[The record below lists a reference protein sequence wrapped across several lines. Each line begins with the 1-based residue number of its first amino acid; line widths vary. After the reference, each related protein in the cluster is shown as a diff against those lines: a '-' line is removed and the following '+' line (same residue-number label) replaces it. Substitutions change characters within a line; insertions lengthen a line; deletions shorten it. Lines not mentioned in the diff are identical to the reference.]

1 MKKLLY
7 LLLTFLLTSC
17 AVNKEELKE
26 LKIIYPYEYLYG
38 IDFAPFTQ
46 KGFLITPEKYNG
58 AYESI
63 GMIDFTA
70 YPGAQYIK
78 TGVKLNP
85 YWTQGS
91 NEPKVIETYEWKIDS
106 IEFKAVLN
114 KVYNICVEMKADAL
128 VNFHNEISLFPYYGI
143 KNPVDIRGYRITGF
157 AIKRKDK

>member
-7 LLLTFLLTSC
+7 LLLAFLLTSC
-17 AVNKEELKE
+17 AVTQKELKE
-26 LKIIYPYEYLYG
+26 LKIISPYEYLYG

-58 AYESI
+58 NYESI

-85 YWTQGS
+85 YWSQGS
-91 NEPKVIETYEWKIDS
+91 SEPKVIETYEWKIDS

-128 VNFHNEISLFPYYGI
+128 VNFKNEITLDTHEGI
-143 KNPVDIRGYRITGF
+143 KNPITIAGYRITGF